1 MSPRGSTPQ
10 PRHAGSTRR
19 ARRDRDLTSL
29 PARALVDLLPASR
42 PAPDQPAAPDAAE
55 APRAWVARRG
65 RRGAFGGRAA
75 NTAQASVWRGS
86 TAAVQ
91 GLYPMLTRAGV
102 PPVGA
107 YIGYDVIT
115 GSAFSCHPVE
125 WLRHGLVRNPNLL
138 VSGSPGAGKSATLK
152 ALSLRLTQFGVSTLV
167 LGDLKGEYGPL
178 VQAVGGTVSEL
189 GPGLPG
195 RLNPL
200 DAGPLGARLLR
211 DPALLTERLAEIAR
225 RRLRLLVT
233 LVGARTPV
241 GPEDETVL
249 AEALRIATGEHHAH
263 SRLADPTI
271 PDIHRVLLDA
281 PDHLVTAVRCASQ
294 AEFVGLF
301 RRVTD
306 ALGSMVRNLAGIFD
320 APTTV
325 ALDFDAPMQSVDISR
340 LSQRGEDAVVVGLSC
355 LSSWGQA
362 AIDEP
367 GRLRM
372 VIRDEVWR
380 QLRAGVEFVRKI
392 DSDLRLSRAEGT
404 IQVLATHRLADFEA
418 VGAAGSEAVAIAR
431 ELVSSCDVRIL
442 LAQDT
447 RPLADLADAVGLT
460 DAERHLVASWGGG
473 DRGRGLWKI
482 AGIGGYPVQ
491 LVLTD
496 AEAQLYHT
504 DERMA
509 T

>member
-1 MSPRGSTPQ
+1 MSRHAARGSG
-10 PRHAGSTRR
+10 R
-19 ARRDRDLTSL
+19 RDLTSL
-29 PARALVDLLPASR
+29 HARTLDELLPAPRR
-42 PAPDQPAAPDAAE
+42 PAEPGPTADAVDK
-55 APRAWVARRG
+55 PPVWSARRG
-65 RRGAFGGRAA
+65 RRGAFNGRAA
-75 NTAQASVWRGS
+75 NSAQAAVWRGS

-102 PPVGA
+102 PAVGA
-107 YIGYDVIT
+107 YVGYDVLT
-115 GSAFSCHPVE
+115 GAAFSCHPVE
-125 WLRHGLVRNPNLL
+125 WLRLGLVRNPNLL
-138 VSGSPGAGKSATLK
+138 VSGSPGSGKSATLK
-152 ALSLRLTQFGVSTLV
+152 AMALRLSQFGVSTLV
-167 LGDLKGEYGPL
+167 LGDLKGEYGSL
-178 VQAVGGTVSEL
+178 ARAVGGTVSEL

-200 DAGPLGARLLR
+200 DAGPLGAHLPAE
-211 DPALLTERLAEIAR
+211 PALLAERLAEITR

-233 LVGARTPV
+233 LVGARAQV

-249 AEALRIATGEHHAH
+249 AEALRIATGEERA
-263 SRLADPTI
+263 SSVLADPTI
-271 PDIHRVLLDA
+271 PEVHRVLLDA
-281 PDHLVTAVRCASQ
+281 PDSLVAAVRCSSQ
-294 AEFVGLF
+294 AEFIGLF

-320 APTTV
+320 AATTV
-325 ALDFDAPMQSVDISR
+325 RLDFDSPMQTVDISR
-340 LSQRGEDAVVVGLSC
+340 LSQRGEDAVVVGLTC

-380 QLRAGVEFVRKI
+380 QMRAGVEFVRKI
-392 DSDLRLSRAEGT
+392 DADLRLSRAEGT

-460 DAERHLVASWGGG
+460 DAERTLVASWGGG

-482 AGIGGYPVQ
+482 ASLGGYPVQ

-496 AEAQLYHT
+496 TEAQLYHT

-509 T
+509 G

>member
-1 MSPRGSTPQ
+1 MSRRSASPTGRSRGG
-10 PRHAGSTRR
+10 RGL
-19 ARRDRDLTSL
+19 DLTSL
-29 PARALVDLLPASR
+29 PAHNLADLLPAPTR
-42 PAPDQPAAPDAAE
+42 PPVLVDQPE
-55 APRAWVARRG
+55 ASPRARSWIPRRG

-75 NTAQASVWRGS
+75 NTAQAAVWRGS

-107 YIGYDVIT
+107 YLGYDVIT
-115 GSAFSCHPVE
+115 GAAFSCHPVE
-125 WLRHGLVRNPNLL
+125 WLRQGLVRNPNLL

-167 LGDLKGEYGPL
+167 LGDLKGEYGAL
-178 VQAVGGTVSEL
+178 VDAVGGSVSEL

-200 DAGPLGARLLR
+200 DAGPLGTRLPR

-249 AEALRIATGEHHAH
+249 AEALRIATGEHQAATT
-263 SRLADPTI
+263 LADPTI
-271 PDIHRVLLDA
+271 PDIHRVLIEA
-281 PDHLVTAVRCASQ
+281 PEHLVDAVRCTSRT
-294 AEFVGLF
+294 EFVGLF

-325 ALDFDAPMQSVDISR
+325 TLDFDAPMQSVDISR

-380 QLRAGVEFVRKI
+380 QLRAGVDFVRKI

-460 DAERHLVASWGGG
+460 DAERMLVASWGGG

-482 AGIGGYPVQ
+482 AGLGGYPVQ
-491 LVLTD
+491 LVLTE
-496 AEAQLYHT
+496 AEAHLYHT

>member
-1 MSPRGSTPQ
+1 MS
-10 PRHAGSTRR
+10 
-19 ARRDRDLTSL
+19 RRDDLTSL
-29 PARALVDLLPASR
+29 PARRFAELLPAR
-42 PAPDQPAAPDAAE
+42 PAARPAKPETTQDAE
-55 APRAWVARRG
+55 RARRSRSWTPRRG
-65 RRGAFGGRAA
+65 RRGPFGGHAA
-75 NTAQASVWRGS
+75 NTAQAEVWRGS

-91 GLYPMLTRAGV
+91 GLYPMLTRASV

-107 YIGYDVIT
+107 YVGYDVIS
-115 GSAFSCHPVE
+115 GAAFSCHPVE
-125 WLRHGLVRNPNLL
+125 WLSRGLVRNPNML

-152 ALSLRLTQFGVSTLV
+152 ALALRLSQFDVSTLI

-178 VQAVGGTVSEL
+178 VDAVGGSVSEL

-200 DAGPLGARLLR
+200 DAGPLGARLPS
-211 DPALLTERLAEIAR
+211 DPTLLAERLAEIAR

-241 GPEDETVL
+241 SPEDETVL
-249 AEALRIATGEHHAH
+249 AEALRIATGEQRAAT
-263 SRLADPTI
+263 RLADPTI
-271 PDIHRVLLDA
+271 PEIHRILLA
-281 PDHLVTAVRCASQ
+281 ASEELVRAARCSSQ
-294 AEFVGLF
+294 AEFIALF

-306 ALGSMVRNLAGIFD
+306 ALGGMVRNLAGIFD
-320 APTTV
+320 EPTTV

-340 LSQRGEDAVVVGLSC
+340 LSRRGEDAVVVGLTC
-355 LSSWGQA
+355 LSTWGQA

-460 DAERHLVASWGGG
+460 KAERTLVASWGGG

-482 AGIGGYPVQ
+482 AGLGGYPIQ

-496 AEAQLYHT
+496 IEAQLYHT

-509 T
+509 A